1 MPQRRSQLAEPE
13 PPVAP
18 KQQKSD
24 EQEIIEAPFALPVD
38 NDEFEVTAGSTS
50 DIIRVLVVQEDAEAF
65 HELRHLLPPT
75 HSCDF
80 DFQQATSWAKAKAQ
94 IDKSAWDVI
103 FVDIEKISGG
113 LDFAMNKV
121 VEIAGSHPVIVLTP
135 MQYEHI
141 AHKAIRK
148 GAQDYI
154 IQQETQPQL
163 LHRTI
168 WAAIDRFN
176 LNNALQAKTR
186 QLERAFWQKHQ
197 FLSTLSHEI
206 KTPMNGIRGGMQLL
220 REDAQ
225 DEEQIESIEMI
236 DTAIDQ
242 LMLLIDNLLE
252 HGKAESG
259 KIIIHHQPT
268 PLEHLINALD
278 CTFQMAC
285 EVKGLNLEIKIA
297 DGTPHIINID
307 ALRLRQ
313 VLSNLIGNA
322 IKFTDTGSVTVMI
335 EQANA
340 DNLHFSVT
348 DTGRGIPEGKLDT
361 IFQPYDQGGD
371 CSETG
376 YKGTGLG
383 LTICKDYTEAM
394 GGKIYVK
401 STPGVGSTFGFS
413 VKLPS

>member
-1 MPQRRSQLAEPE
+1 MTAAPE
-13 PPVAP
+13 
-18 KQQKSD
+18 QQSTQAH
-24 EQEIIEAPFALPVD
+24 EHTETPFALPVD
-38 NDEFEVTAGSTS
+38 ADEFEVTAGSST
-50 DIIRVLVVQEDAEAF
+50 DIIRVMVVQEDPEAF
-65 HELRHLLPPT
+65 HQLRHLLPPT

-80 DFQQATSWAKAKAQ
+80 DFQQVQCWDEARRQ
-94 IDKSAWDVI
+94 IEEASWDVV
-103 FVDIEKISGG
+103 FVDIEKVGCDHDLATS
-113 LDFAMNKV
+113 KV
-121 VEIAGSHPVIVLTP
+121 LAIASSHPVIILTP

-141 AHKAIRK
+141 ARKAIQQ

-176 LNNALQAKTR
+176 LNNALQAKTK

-225 DEEQIESIEMI
+225 DDEQIESIDMI

-242 LMLLIDNLLE
+242 LMGLIDNLLE

-268 PLEHLINALD
+268 PLEHLIDALD
-278 CTFQMAC
+278 CTFHMAC
-285 EVKGLNLEIKIA
+285 EVKGLDLKIIIA
-297 DGTPHIINID
+297 DGTPHIVNID

-322 IKFTDTGSVTVMI
+322 IKFTDSGSITVGI
-335 EQANA
+335 EQQGASR
-340 DNLHFSVT
+340 LHFSVT
-348 DTGRGIPEGKLDT
+348 DTGRGIPADRLDT

-376 YKGTGLG
+376 SKGTGLG

-394 GGKIYVK
+394 GGKIYVNSK
-401 STPGVGSTFGFS
+401 VGEGSTFGFT
-413 VKLPS
+413 VKLPK